1 MKGNADH
8 GAGGQGRRRDAT
20 GMRRDAGAMAI
31 LAVVA
36 VLAVLA
42 LAACSGGESSAPQ
55 QVASLGTT
63 TGAGTPGT
71 GSGTSAD
78 PGATAGGSGGSGVRA
93 TIAGNV
99 TPLLN
104 EWAACERSHGDPQQ
118 TDPTVDAGGVIYI
131 AVPQNAQPA
140 GNLHERT
147 GTCSQY
153 LAQASNELRA
163 ANPVA
168 PPPDQAE
175 LLKYVNCMRTNGVP
189 DYPYPDGD
197 TTNFFG
203 TGVDPDSPAV
213 VRVNDL
219 CGEEAGPADLV
230 DQRHGHSWID
240 RGSHGRSTLPLAR
253 PPVLLLPESRSV
265 SRSGH
270 CDGRQGRGGR
280 QWLSSPRSA
289 PGGSWSSPPSP
300 APW

>member
-20 GMRRDAGAMAI
+20 GRRRDAGAMAI

-78 PGATAGGSGGSGVRA
+78 PEATAGGSGGSGVRA

-147 GTCSQY
+147 GACSQY
-153 LAQASNELRA
+153 LAQASNELKA

-219 CGEEAGPADLV
+219 CGKKLGLPTWWINGTDIPGSIEVRTAGVHYPLPDPQSCFYRKV
-230 DQRHGHSWID
+230 DPCPGVV
-240 RGSHGRSTLPLAR
+240 TAT
-253 PPVLLLPESRSV
+253 
-265 SRSGH
+265 
-270 CDGRQGRGGR
+270 GGK
-280 QWLSSPRSA
+280 
-289 PGGSWSSPPSP
+289 GGSGGNG
-300 APW
+300 